1 MPTGHT
7 LATFALASLAL
18 IVIPGPGVIYVVTR
32 SVEHGR
38 AAGLVS
44 ALGVDAGGFTQ
55 SLAAA
60 VGLSAL
66 IASSA
71 EAFTVVKLAGAAY
84 LIYLGIRALTAGG
97 EDGVQQEDAARSWRS
112 LFIWGYVVELLNPK
126 TALFFL
132 AFLPQFVDPSR
143 GSSVVQIIVL
153 GACFTAIAV
162 VSDGTYA
169 LLAGGAGR
177 RVRDPWRTGHV
188 KRASGVVYI
197 SLGILAAFSHGRPA
211 SE

>member
-71 EAFTVVKLAGAAY
+71 EALTVVKLAGAAY
-84 LIYLGIRALTAGG
+84 LIYLGIRVLTAGG

-112 LFIWGYVVELLNPK
+112 LFLWGYVVELLNPK

-143 GSSVVQIIVL
+143 DSSVVQIIVL

-177 RVRDPWRTGHV
+177 RVRDRWRTGHV